1 MKKFL
6 IATIMIAIFLVVLI
20 PFASNNPDGIEK
32 VAITY
37 DAKEHQNI
45 WKGVMA
51 DYSFFSIGN
60 QYVSTLLA
68 GIFGVIAVLVAGLV
82 LSKAMTSN
90 DESAKNNTHRPLR
103 TERKASNR

>member
-20 PFASNNPDGIEK
+20 PFASSNPDGLEK
-32 VAITY
+32 VVVTY
-37 DAKEHQNI
+37 GAQEHQSI
-45 WKGVMA
+45 WNGIMA

-68 GIFGVIAVLVAGLV
+68 GIFGVAAVLVAGLV
-82 LSKAMTSN
+82 LSKVMTSN
-90 DESAKNNTHRPLR
+90 EKRAKNNTHRP
-103 TERKASNR
+103 

>member
-20 PFASNNPDGIEK
+20 PFASSNPDGLEK
-32 VAITY
+32 VTVTY
-37 DAKEHQNI
+37 GAQEQQSI
-45 WKGVMA
+45 WNGIMA

-68 GIFGVIAVLVAGLV
+68 GIFGLAAVLVAGLV
-82 LSKAMTSN
+82 LSKVMTSN
-90 DESAKNNTHRPLR
+90 EKRAKNNAHSP
-103 TERKASNR
+103 

>member
-6 IATIMIAIFLVVLI
+6 IATITIVLFLVVLI
-20 PFASNNPDGIEK
+20 PFASSNPDGLEK
-32 VAITY
+32 VTITY
-37 DAKEHQNI
+37 GAQEHQSLWNGI
-45 WKGVMA
+45 MT

-82 LSKAMTSN
+82 LSRVMTS
-90 DESAKNNTHRPLR
+90 KR
-103 TERKASNR
+103 